1 MDLKQIYREAET
13 AKRMAEAALAFLAAL
28 DPGQRAKACMDFAD
42 ETLRQDWHYIP
53 RERAGLPLKE
63 MDARQ
68 RTLAHQLVATGLSAA
83 GYTKA
88 QTIIALEPILHQLE
102 GAARRF
108 PRDPELYYLSIFGTP
123 GGETPW
129 SWRFEGHHISLN
141 YTLVAGSMVGPTPT
155 FFGANPAQVRHG
167 EHAGLR
173 ALEEEEDLGR
183 QLVKELDGTQRQ
195 VALIS
200 AEAPSDILTR
210 NLPRVGDEVKP
221 EGLAGAGMSASQR
234 QVLKAL
240 VEVYVQRLP
249 EELARVEWGKFE
261 RADLGAVRF
270 AWAGGLERGQPHYY
284 RVQGP
289 AFLVEYDNTQN
300 DANHIHAVWRDLE
313 NDFGADLLRRHYQ
326 QSH

>member
-1 MDLKQIYREAET
+1 MDLKQIYREAES
-13 AKRMAEAALAFLAAL
+13 AKCMTEAALAFLGAL
-28 DPGQRAKACMDFAD
+28 NADQRAKTCLDFAD
-42 ETLRQDWHYIP
+42 ETLRQEWYYIP

-63 MDARQ
+63 MDTRQ
-68 RTLAHQLVATGLSAA
+68 RQLAHQLVATGLSAA

-88 QTIIALEPILHQLE
+88 QTIISLEPILGQLE
-102 GAARRF
+102 GKEGRF
-108 PRDPELYYLSIFGTP
+108 ARDPELYYLSVFGTP
-123 GGETPW
+123 GGADPW

-141 YTLVAGSMVGPTPT
+141 YTLVAGSMIGPTPT

-167 EHAGLR
+167 EQAGLR
-173 ALEEEEDLGR
+173 ALKEEEDLGR
-183 QLVKELDGTQRQ
+183 QLIVELDASQRQ

-210 NLPRVGDEVKP
+210 NVPQVGDEVKP
-221 EGLAGAGMSASQR
+221 EGLTGAGMNTAQR
-234 QVLKAL
+234 QVMQAL
-240 VEVYVQRLP
+240 IEVYLHRLP
-249 EELARVEWGKFE
+249 EELAGVEWSKLE
-261 RADLGAVRF
+261 KADLGAVRF

-289 AFLVEYDNTQN
+289 TFVAEYDNTQH